1 MSSNDIRQKIIM
13 KTIECIEQEGI
24 QGATIRKIADMT
36 GVNVA
41 AINYHF
47 GSKKQLFEIVMNTTL
62 NESFVNNIND
72 YEGMWN
78 TDTQKALIN
87 FLEDTLEGAINY
99 PNLTKAHFDEVFN
112 KNNFESN
119 SVQRLNIF
127 LKEFYE
133 LTRSELKQD
142 DDLKSRI
149 AISQLFSS
157 ILIIGMMPD
166 LFKKFLNIDLKDKTN
181 QQVFVQSLLDNF
193 CK

>member
-1 MSSNDIRQKIIM
+1 MSSDKIKQKIIL
-13 KTIECIEQEGI
+13 KAIECIEREGI
-24 QGATIRKIADMT
+24 QGSTIRKIADLA

-47 GSKKQLFEIVMNTTL
+47 GSKKQLFEIVMNATL

-72 YEGMWN
+72 YEEMWN
-78 TDTQKALIN
+78 TDTPKALNN

-119 SVQRLNIF
+119 SVQRLNNF
-127 LKEFYE
+127 LKEFHK

-166 LFKKFLNIDLKDKTN
+166 LFKRFLDIDLKDKTN

>member
-1 MSSNDIRQKIIM
+1 MSSKEIKQKIILM
-13 KTIECIEQEGI
+13 TIECIEQEGI
-24 QGATIRKIADMT
+24 QSATVRKIADMAE
-36 GVNVA
+36 VNVA
-41 AINYHF
+41 AINYYF
-47 GSKKQLFEIVMNTTL
+47 GSKKQLFEIVMNTNL

-78 TDTQKALIN
+78 TDTHKALNN
-87 FLEDTLEGAINY
+87 FLGDTLEGAVNY
-99 PNLTKAHFDEVFN
+99 PNLTKAHFNEVFN

-119 SVQRLNIF
+119 SVQRLNNF
-127 LKEFYE
+127 LREFYE

-166 LFKKFLNIDLKDKTN
+166 LFKKFLN
-181 QQVFVQSLLDNF
+181 
-193 CK
+193 

>member
-24 QGATIRKIADMT
+24 QGATIRKIADMA